1 MMCGLVLMSIMSVR
15 HASLLALIGT
25 ICFARLFAMFL
36 GSYKFDLDNK
46 IIGIFSKKIVFISS
60 FVFVIVF
67 ASLMLNTQL
76 SKDFIDEEFY
86 PVEAVKYI
94 KENIDINKMKIFNEY
109 NFGSYLLH
117 HDIPVFIDSRADLYA
132 SEYSGLDY
140 DILDDFFYM
149 PNNYSE
155 KFDFYGITHVLIYK
169 EIEEEVNP
177 FYSVLNKDINYKVL
191 YEDDYFVLYERKEGI
206 SFSVSDN

>member
-1 MMCGLVLMSIMSVR
+1 M
-15 HASLLALIGT
+15 
-25 ICFARLFAMFL
+25 FRLSRI

-46 IIGIFSKKIVFISS
+46 VIGIFSKKIVFISS
-60 FVFVIVF
+60 FVFVIAF

-76 SKDFIDEEFY
+76 SKEFIDEEFY

-177 FYSVLNKDINYKVL
+177 FYSILNKDINYKVL